1 MNEKYFKTLL
11 QELID
16 ENPFSARAVLKI
28 LDVRFTES
36 VPTLAV
42 TREKQPRLLVN
53 LAFLTEHCHTDQHV
67 KAVII
72 HEFLHVLLR
81 HTEDKRR
88 MTPARHLA
96 FDAVIN
102 AIIHRQC
109 GPEYSSMMS
118 SYYAKVTDLRVLL
131 RPMNE
136 KEQSRYVNRM
146 PPPGPKYRIC
156 ASWNALYQG
165 YLIADDIESLA
176 EEMARASR
184 DNRKTTGP
192 IVIGRCAG
200 NECGELPDGLL
211 GNHHDMDRALPD
223 DMQAA
228 LDEAMREM
236 NGSGIWREPRSRGVG
251 ANPYAA
257 LFSEK
262 DERMERWKIA
272 TLAVL
277 KQFLRPDSK
286 SRASHDVP
294 QDYHIP
300 VLSPGDRRAF
310 MRSLWSPFLPDAAWS
325 TTVTRK
331 EGTAQVYLD
340 VSGSMNA
347 EMPLIIALLGRVS
360 RYIRRP
366 FWAFSDVVAPAVIEN
381 GQLKT
386 LTSGGTSMTCV
397 LEHLVKT
404 QPVSAVII
412 TDGYIEEIDRKLIAQ
427 ASATR
432 IHALVTRDGNPS
444 ALRKAGITYTQLGKV
459 PS

>member
-1 MNEKYFKTLL
+1 MNEKYFRTLL

-16 ENPFSARAVLKI
+16 ENPFSVRAVLKI
-28 LDVRFTES
+28 LDLQFTDS

-53 LAFLTEHCHTDQHV
+53 LAFLQEHCHTDQQV

-88 MTPARHLA
+88 MTTARHLA

-109 GPEYSSMMS
+109 GVEYSAMMS

-131 RPMNE
+131 RPMTE
-136 KEQSRYVNRM
+136 KEHLRHEKRPS
-146 PPPGPKYRIC
+146 PHSPTYRLRT
-156 ASWNALYQG
+156 AWKALYEG
-165 YLIADDIESLA
+165 KLIADDIESLV
-176 EEMARASR
+176 EEIARVSR
-184 DNRKTTGP
+184 GSARGSGP
-192 IVIGRCAG
+192 IVVGRCAG
-200 NECGELPDGLL
+200 DTPENVLDDLL
-211 GNHHDMDRALPD
+211 GNHHDLDEALPD
-223 DMQAA
+223 GLQAV
-228 LDEAMREM
+228 LYETMKEM
-236 NGSGIWREPRSRGVG
+236 NGSGIWRAPRSRGVG

-257 LFSEK
+257 LFTAK

-272 TLAVL
+272 TLGVL
-277 KQFLRPDSK
+277 RKFLRPDSQ

-294 QDYHIP
+294 LDYHIP

-325 TTVTRK
+325 TTVVRK

-340 VSGSMNA
+340 VSGSMHA

-366 FWAFSDVVAPAVIEN
+366 FWAFSDVVAPAVIES

-386 LTSGGTSMTCV
+386 STSGGTSMTCV

-404 QPVSAVII
+404 RPVCAVIV
-412 TDGYIEEIDRKLIAQ
+412 TDGYIEEVSQKLIAQ

-459 PS
+459 PA